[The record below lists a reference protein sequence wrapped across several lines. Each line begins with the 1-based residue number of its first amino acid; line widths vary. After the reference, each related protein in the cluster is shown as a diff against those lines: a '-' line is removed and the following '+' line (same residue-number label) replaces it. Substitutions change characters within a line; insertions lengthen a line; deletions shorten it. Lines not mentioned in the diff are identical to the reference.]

1 MRSAIPAR
9 AGYMLQPRTVGP
21 IALTDIVRFAGAGGD
36 FNPLHHDAETARAA
50 GFPDVIA
57 MGQLHAGMLGSW
69 IADVFGVEHLR
80 SFEVRFAAPVN
91 VGDTLTLTG
100 EVTEVDA
107 SASPPVAVLSLAV
120 KRGDDVVLH
129 GKATVAVAS

>member
-1 MRSAIPAR
+1 M
-9 AGYMLQPRTVGP
+9 GP
-21 IALTDIVRFAGAGGD
+21 LTLTDIVRFAGAGGD

-57 MGQLHAGMLGSW
+57 MGQMHAGMLGSW
-69 IADVFGVEHLR
+69 VADVFGVEHLR

-91 VGDTLTLTG
+91 VGDTLTFTG
-100 EVTEVDA
+100 EVTEVDHA
-107 SASPPVAVLSLAV
+107 MSPALAQVTLAV
-120 KRGDDVVLH
+120 NRGDDVVLH

>member
-1 MRSAIPAR
+1 MRPAIPATT
-9 AGYMLQPRTVGP
+9 GTTLQARTVGP
-21 IALTDIVRFAGAGGD
+21 ISRTDIVRFAGAGGD

-69 IADVFGVEHLR
+69 VADVFGVEHLR

-91 VGDTLTLTG
+91 VGDTLTFTG
-100 EVTEVDA
+100 EVTDVDHTV
-107 SASPPVAVLSLAV
+107 SPAIAQVTLAV
-120 KRGDDVVLH
+120 QRGDDVVLH
-129 GKATVAVAS
+129 GTATAAVAS